1 MKQTLTHTRFFVVI
15 GLIIA
20 AAVMRLLPHWPNF
33 TPIAALALFGG
44 AYISRKWLAFLIP
57 LAAMFISDLLLGFHS
72 NMGIVY
78 LAFMLTVLIGFAL
91 RKNPRAIN
99 VASGSLAAS
108 TLFYLLTNLAA
119 WYANPMYPQ
128 HLGGLIS
135 SYVAGLP
142 FYLNGIAGDLFYST
156 LLFVG
161 YYLIRTYVP
170 FARLVNP

>member
-1 MKQTLTHTRFFVVI
+1 M
-15 GLIIA
+15 
-20 AAVMRLLPHWPNF
+20 
-33 TPIAALALFGG
+33 
-44 AYISRKWLAFLIP
+44 
-57 LAAMFISDLLLGFHS
+57 LLGFHS

-78 LAFMLTVLIGFAL
+78 LAFMLTVLIGFTL
-91 RKNPRAIN
+91 QKNPRAVNI
-99 VASGSLAAS
+99 AGGSLAAS

-119 WYANPMYPQ
+119 WYTNPMYPQ

-156 LLFVG
+156 LLFGG

-170 FARLVNP
+170 FARSVNP